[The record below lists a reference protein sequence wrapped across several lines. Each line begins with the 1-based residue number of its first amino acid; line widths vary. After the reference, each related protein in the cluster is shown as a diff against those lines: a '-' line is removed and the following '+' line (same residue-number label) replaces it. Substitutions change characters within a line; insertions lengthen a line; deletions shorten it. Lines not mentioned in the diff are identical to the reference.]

1 MRSKRVMSIS
11 WTATRAIGTILFS
24 VTALGLLAGADATT
38 QAERPV
44 NPQSAGTASQPASA
58 PSRSAAKVRP
68 DSFDRALIIPIEDT
82 ITDITYDSLKRR
94 LTGAKEAGVPLIIL
108 ELDTPGGSLG
118 ATLDICKALKEQRDN
133 GVTIYAWIN
142 KDAYSAGTIIAL
154 ATDGIVMARNATIG
168 DCQPIMAT
176 EEGAS
181 AIPDDIEAKATSPL
195 LAELRDS
202 ARRNGYPMAMVLALI
217 RPEIQIFWVENSDS
231 KERRFVDTR
240 GRNEL
245 FGLPD
250 TEEALESS
258 GDRSDKETKK
268 SERRKKVTEPIPD
281 SRSTTTWKYVTEAP
295 GLEKV
300 HQPIVSD
307 RELLTMRTDEALA
320 YGFSIATLNNQSD
333 LRPYFNVV
341 GQVEKLEYT
350 WIEKAVE
357 WLASPLVRGVLFLLM
372 LLGAYTEFQH
382 PGFGLPGIVALIAL
396 VLFLGAP
403 YMAGITVTWEIVAVV
418 LGIVLVGVE
427 IFVLPG
433 FGVAGI
439 AGILLIL
446 LGAVS
451 SFMPPEPGVPTW
463 RPSWPSLP
471 GSLTYLRNGL
481 LTLIGS
487 VFGAVVGMVLVAHY
501 LPRTP
506 VARRMVSANPTHEE
520 VTIDDPYVG
529 VAGLGDHGTVEGILR
544 PAGKARFGNV
554 LVDVVS
560 EGDFIKSGS
569 RVTVVERA
577 GNRIVVRRVD

>member
-1 MRSKRVMSIS
+1 MR
-11 WTATRAIGTILFS
+11 TRRFMKSPSTTGRILGAFLFS
-24 VTALGLLAGADATT
+24 VAALGLLAGADATA
-38 QAERPV
+38 QSERSTESP
-44 NPQSAGTASQPASA
+44 PGAADSRPA
-58 PSRSAAKVRP
+58 AAATRP
-68 DSFDRALIIPIEDT
+68 AARARPASFDRALVISIEDH
-82 ITDITYDSLKRR
+82 ITDITYQSLKRR
-94 LTGAKEAGVPLIIL
+94 LNHAKDAGVPLIIL
-108 ELDTPGGSLG
+108 ELDTPGGSVG
-118 ATLDICKALKEQRDN
+118 ATIDICKALKELRDG
-133 GVTIYAWIN
+133 GVAIYSWVN
-142 KDAYSAGTIIAL
+142 KDAYSGGTIIAL

-168 DCQPIMAT
+168 DCQPIMVT
-176 EEGAS
+176 TEGAS
-181 AIPDDIEAKATSPL
+181 AIPEDIEAKATSPL

-202 ARRNGYPMAMVLALI
+202 ARRNGYPMDMVLALI
-217 RPEIQIFWVENSDS
+217 RPEIQIFWVENNDT

-250 TEEALESS
+250 TDEPQETAA
-258 GDRSDKETKK
+258 DKDGKK
-268 SERRKKVTEPIPD
+268 SEKRKKVTEPIPD
-281 SRSTTTWKYVTEAP
+281 SKSKTAWRYVREAP
-295 GLEKV
+295 GLDKV
-300 HQPIVSD
+300 EQPIVSD

-320 YGFSIATLNNQSD
+320 YGFSMATVNSQSE
-333 LRPYFNVV
+333 LIKYFNVV

-396 VLFLGAP
+396 ILFLGAP

-418 LGIVLVGVE
+418 LGIILVGVE

-433 FGVAGI
+433 FGIAGI

-451 SFMPPEPGVPTW
+451 SFMPPEPGGPTW

-487 VFGAVVGMVLVAHY
+487 MFGAVVGMILVAHY

-520 VTIDDPYVG
+520 VTIDDPY
-529 VAGLGDHGTVEGILR
+529 AGLAQLGDHGIVEGILR
-544 PAGKARFGNV
+544 PAGKARFGDA

-569 RVTVVERA
+569 RVVVIERA
-577 GNRIVVRRVD
+577 GNRIVVRRVP

>member
-1 MRSKRVMSIS
+1 MRVR
-11 WTATRAIGTILFS
+11 RAISTSSTTRRILGVSLFS
-24 VTALGLLAGADATT
+24 TAILGFLTGTDTT
-38 QAERPV
+38 NPAERP
-44 NPQSAGTASQPASA
+44 PSPASKAAASQSASPVTPSA
-58 PSRSAAKVRP
+58 PRERP
-68 DSFDRALIIPIEDT
+68 TSYERALIVPIEDT

-94 LTGAKEAGVPLIIL
+94 LAHAKKAGVPLIVL
-108 ELDTPGGSLG
+108 EMDTPGGALG
-118 ATLDICKALKEQRDN
+118 ATLEICKALKEQRDG
-133 GVTIYAWIN
+133 GVSVYAWIN

-154 ATDGIVMARNATIG
+154 AADGIVMARNATIG
-168 DCQPIMAT
+168 DCQPIMMT
-176 EEGAS
+176 QEGAS
-181 AIPDDIEAKATSPL
+181 AIPEDIEAKATSPL

-202 ARRNGYPMAMVLALI
+202 ARRNGYPMDMVMALI
-217 RPEIQIFWVENSDS
+217 RPEMQIFWVENTDTR
-231 KERRFVDTR
+231 ERRFVDTA

-250 TEEALESS
+250 VEETTEAS
-258 GDRSDKETKK
+258 GDKESKK
-268 SERRKKVTEPIPD
+268 AVKRKKVTEPISD
-281 SRSTTTWKYVTEAP
+281 SKSTTAWRYVREAP

-300 HQPIVSD
+300 QQPIVSD
-307 RELLTMRTDEALA
+307 RELLTMRTDEARA
-320 YGFSIATLNNQSD
+320 YGFSMATLNSQID
-333 LRPYFNVV
+333 LSRHFNVT
-341 GQVEKLEYT
+341 GRMEKLEYT

-357 WLASPLVRGVLFLLM
+357 WLASPIVRGVLFLLM
-372 LLGAYTEFQH
+372 ILGAYTEFQH
-382 PGFGLPGIVALIAL
+382 PGLGLPGVVALIAL

-451 SFMPPEPGVPTW
+451 SFMPPEPGLPTW

-487 VFGAVVGMVLVAHY
+487 VFGAVIGMVLVAHY

-506 VARRMVSANPTHEE
+506 VARRMVSANPTHEQ
-520 VTIDDPYVG
+520 VTIDGPYVG
-529 VAGLGDHGTVEGILR
+529 VAQLGDQGTVEGILR
-544 PAGKARFGNV
+544 PAGKARFGDV

-560 EGDFIKSGS
+560 EGEFIGSGS
-569 RVTVVERA
+569 RVVVIERA
-577 GNRIVVRRVD
+577 GNRIVVRQVP

>member
-1 MRSKRVMSIS
+1 MWTQRVVSSRSILGQV
-11 WTATRAIGTILFS
+11 TGIGLLSAAALGLVAGVDANIQAESLSSLPS
-24 VTALGLLAGADATT
+24 VTAAPPSAPATT
-38 QAERPV
+38 Q
-44 NPQSAGTASQPASA
+44 PASPA
-58 PSRSAAKVRP
+58 GLG
-68 DSFDRALIIPIEDT
+68 SFDRALVIPIEGT

-94 LTGAKEAGVPLIIL
+94 LTSARESGVPLIVL
-108 ELDTPGGSLG
+108 ELDTPGGSLN
-118 ATLDICKALKEQRDN
+118 ATLDICKALKEQRDHDLS
-133 GVTIYAWIN
+133 IYAWIN

-168 DCQPIMAT
+168 DCQPIMMT
-176 EEGAS
+176 TEGAS
-181 AIPDDIEAKATSPL
+181 AIPEDIEAKATSPL

-202 ARRNGYPMAMVLALI
+202 ARRNGYPMDMVMALI
-217 RPEIQIFWVENSDS
+217 RPELQIFWVENSDS

-250 TEEALESS
+250 TEESS
-258 GDRSDKETKK
+258 DGGGDKETKK
-268 SERRKKVTEPIPD
+268 SDKRRKVVEPVPD
-281 SRSTTTWKYVTEAP
+281 SRSTSAWKYVREAP

-300 HQPIVSD
+300 QQPIVSD

-320 YGFSIATLNNQSD
+320 YGFSMATLNNQSD
-333 LRPYFNVV
+333 VRRYFNVI
-341 GQVEKLEYT
+341 GEMRKLEYT

-357 WLASPLVRGVLFLLM
+357 WLASPIVRGVLFLLM

-418 LGIVLVGVE
+418 LGIILVGVE
-427 IFVLPG
+427 LFVLPG
-433 FGVAGI
+433 FGIAGI
-439 AGILLIL
+439 AGVLLIL
-446 LGAVS
+446 LGAIS
-451 SFMPPEPGVPTW
+451 SFMPPEPGVPAW

-471 GSLTYLRNGL
+471 GSLTCLRNGL

-487 VFGAVVGMVLVAHY
+487 VFGAVVGMILVAHY

-506 VARRMVSANPTHEE
+506 VARRMVSANPTREE
-520 VTIDDPYVG
+520 VTIDDPYAG
-529 VAGLGDHGTVEGILR
+529 VAQLGDCGTVEGVLR
-544 PAGKARFGNV
+544 PAGKARFGDV

-560 EGDFIKSGS
+560 EGEFIGSGT
-569 RVTVVERA
+569 RVTVIERA
-577 GNRIVVRRVD
+577 GNRIVVRQVS